1 MATKL
6 IGIMIL
12 GVASVL
18 FGCAAI
24 STARDGHAWGF
35 VLPGDRNGSPIL
47 FWSCVGACAGM
58 AVAIL
63 GAGIAFAL
71 QPISG

>member
-1 MATKL
+1 MAAKL
-6 IGIMIL
+6 FGIVIL
-12 GVASVL
+12 SVASVL

-24 STARDGHAWGF
+24 SAVREGHAWGF
-35 VLPGDRNGSPIL
+35 VFPGDRTRSPIL
-47 FWSCVGACAGM
+47 FWSCVAGCAGM

-63 GAGIAFAL
+63 GAGIVFAL

>member
-1 MATKL
+1 MAPKL
-6 IGIMIL
+6 FGIVIL

-18 FGCAAI
+18 FACAAI
-24 STARDGHAWGF
+24 SSAREGHAWGF
-35 VLPGDRNGSPIL
+35 VFPGDRMGAPIL

-63 GAGIAFAL
+63 VAGIAFAL
-71 QPISG
+71 QPI